1 MSGLDRHSRTNLK
14 DLPASPPVEGTIIVP
29 TVVPVP
35 PPASPTNF
43 PTPPHRPRPGA
54 GTLLTV
60 VNGVLA
66 GIGSIYASTHSIL
79 ITIIAGVM
87 AVALAA
93 AVLIFQR

>member
-1 MSGLDRHSRTNLK
+1 
-14 DLPASPPVEGTIIVP
+14 
-29 TVVPVP
+29 
-35 PPASPTNF
+35 
-43 PTPPHRPRPGA
+43 
-54 GTLLTV
+54 V